1 MRYFYYRIYK
11 QLTKIKTNDTPYL
24 NAMLLIVMLQGLNI
38 YTIFTVL
45 SFYFNYEIDKNLSS
59 WSLFSIVLI
68 LNYFYLFRQR
78 EKIINRYQNE
88 TKEDQTWGAI
98 LLIFYIVFSVTVFF
112 VAVETL
118 KISQ

>member
-24 NAMLLIVMLQGLNI
+24 NAMLLIVVFQGLNI
-38 YTIFTVL
+38 YTVFHIL
-45 SFYFNYEIDKNLSS
+45 SFYFNYEIDRNISS
-59 WSLFSIVLI
+59 WSLFIIVLSF
-68 LNYFYLFRQR
+68 NYFYLFRQR

-88 TKEDQTWGAI
+88 TKEDKTWGAI